1 MKLGAK
7 AAIIGRTKERLN
19 ASAKELNE
27 KTGKECL
34 PIQADVRKYVDLEEA
49 AKQTVDKFG
58 RIDYVVCG
66 MPFIESV
73 WPLSN
78 RRRCYQ
84 VRLVTFSRQFHRFH
98 QTHFEL

>member
-1 MKLGAK
+1 MNLGAK

-19 ASAKELNE
+19 ASAKELSE

-34 PIQADVRKYVDLEEA
+34 PIQADVRKYVDLEDA

-66 MPFIESV
+66 MSFLEPV
-73 WPLSN
+73 WPLPK
-78 RRRCYQ
+78 RRRRY
-84 VRLVTFSRQFHRFH
+84 
-98 QTHFEL
+98 